1 MKKVG
6 IALLGLGTVGG
17 GTYRILK
24 ANHEMIMKSEGIDLE
39 IRHVLEKNL
48 DRCKELGVPEDIVS
62 TDIDRVVN
70 DPEIKIVAE
79 FFGGIEPARSF
90 LIKCLLAGKSIVTAN
105 KEMFAKHWH
114 ELEAAARKGR
124 AGLYF
129 EASCVGGVPI
139 IRTLMESMQGNNI
152 KSLKGIING
161 TTNYILSQMADTGAS
176 YDVALK
182 EAQDLGYAE
191 FNPSADV
198 DGFDSM
204 YKLSILSSLA
214 FRKKVPLEIIHREG
228 ISNVSV
234 EDINYGKEL
243 GLTIKLLGIAKQHED
258 GRVEARVHPVF
269 IPDDQPLATVKGSFN
284 AVHIVGD
291 AVGDIM
297 LYGRGAGDLPTGS
310 AIVSDI
316 VYAAKQKTHKLSCFK
331 NDGLHIPYR
340 EFVRDFESEYYIR
353 MSVKEEKG
361 VLAEIADVFGRSDV
375 SLRRVLQKGEVREGN
390 IVTIIFETHETSES
404 SIEKAI
410 RKINKLSSV
419 HAVDSII
426 RVEK

>member
-17 GTYRILK
+17 GTYRIIQK
-24 ANHEMIMKSEGIDLE
+24 NHEMIKKSEGIDLE
-39 IRHVLEKNL
+39 VKCVLERNL
-48 DRCKELGVPEDIVS
+48 DRCRELGVDESIVS
-62 TDIDRVVN
+62 TDIERVVN

-79 FFGGIEPARSF
+79 FFGGIEPARTF

-114 ELEAAARKGR
+114 ELEDAARKGK

-139 IRTLMESMQGNNI
+139 IRTLQESMQGNNI
-152 KSLKGIING
+152 KSIKGIING
-161 TTNYILSQMADTGAS
+161 TTNFILSKMSDTGAD
-176 YDVALK
+176 YAKTLK

-191 FNPSADV
+191 ANPSADV
-198 DGFDSM
+198 DGFDAM

-214 FRKKVPLEIIHREG
+214 FRKKVPLEVIYREG
-228 ISNVSV
+228 ISGISV
-234 EDINYGKEL
+234 EDINYGKEF

-269 IPDDQPLATVKGSFN
+269 IPNEHPLATVKGSFN
-284 AVHIVGD
+284 SVFIEGD

-316 VYAAKQKTHKLSCFK
+316 VYAAGQKSHKLSCFK
-331 NDGLHIPYR
+331 NNGLHIPNR

-353 MSVKEEKG
+353 MTLKEEAG
-361 VLAEIADVFGRSDV
+361 VLSEVCGVFGKSGISIRSV
-375 SLRRVLQKGEVREGN
+375 IQKGEMNADGN
-390 IVTIIFETHETSES
+390 VTIILETHYATES
-404 SIEKAI
+404 AIEKTM
-410 RKINKLSSV
+410 RKIKKLSSV
-419 HAVDSII
+419 IDVNSII
-426 RVEK
+426 RIEK